1 MIEDLSPES
10 RELFLKLSADLYEEA
25 LEQIQNEPQPNEGL
39 AFYEVVRQAED
50 REMEEHNSRMLVYR
64 HLKDLAVY
72 RMAKVQRMPFDRIGV
87 RVKKSR
93 TWAHE
98 HTMPAEHVN
107 NIIQMYAAAEEQHRA
122 AFLDQPVAEYARD
135 PSGNVLDFA
144 PAAQDARRAH
154 TSAARLSIVFRRLR
168 TWLAGTAAAAIPA
181 YVAVRAV
188 VDSYTTAVQTALM
201 SNGALMPLPGMESLG
216 GVGATSFGAASAGSG
231 SAHAA
236 GPVATAV
243 GKFMSGAVITVQAA
257 TGVSAPAA
265 TVAIA
270 TVGAGAGAPAVLAVE
285 DAVGQAAKP
294 LAMAL
299 GWQDKTTPAGEPSS
313 HTPIEDDLPPAGP
326 PALPYPTAD
335 PTATG
340 GFPAEPDASALPSTP
355 SPIAATPQPT
365 QTVPTASATRLSSPT
380 TAPTTTSTATT
391 KPVPTVTSVAMPTTQ
406 PSTMQPTQQ
415 PTTPQE
421 TPTSAPTKEP
431 TPAPSDQPTSLPTQE
446 PKPAPSEQPPP
457 PPTSD
462 PTPAPTDSPTPQ
474 PTPSSEP
481 TPAPS
486 PSPSPSQTPSGE
498 PTPTSEP
505 TREPTTA
512 PTSTPPDSGPT
523 HPGPDDTTSGGT
535 PNGDEPEPLTLQGVA
550 SGGEPGQDRGPFS
563 AVLSTEP
570 AISVRQDW

>member
-1 MIEDLSPES
+1 
-10 RELFLKLSADLYEEA
+10 
-25 LEQIQNEPQPNEGL
+25 
-39 AFYEVVRQAED
+39 
-50 REMEEHNSRMLVYR
+50 MEEHNSRMLVYR

-93 TWAHE
+93 SWAHE

-107 NIIQMYAAAEEQHRA
+107 NIIQMYAAAEEQHRT

-154 TSAARLSIVFRRLR
+154 YSAARLSIVFRRLR

-216 GVGATSFGAASAGSG
+216 GVGVTSFGAASAGSG

-294 LAMAL
+294 LVMAL
-299 GWQDKTTPAGEPSS
+299 GWQDKTAPAGEPSS

-326 PALPYPTAD
+326 PALSYPTAD

-340 GFPAEPDASALPSTP
+340 GFPAEPDASSLPSTP

-380 TAPTTTSTATT
+380 TAPTTTSTVTT
-391 KPVPTVTSVAMPTTQ
+391 KPVPTATSVALPTTQ
-406 PSTMQPTQQ
+406 PTPQ

-431 TPAPSDQPTSLPTQE
+431 TPAPSDQPTSLPTQD
-446 PKPAPSEQPPP
+446 PKPIPSEQPPQ
-457 PPTSD
+457 PTSE
-462 PTPAPTDSPTPQ
+462 PTSEPPDKPVPP

-481 TPAPS
+481 TSAP
-486 PSPSPSQTPSGE
+486 TPTPTPTSTGE
-498 PTPTSEP
+498 PTPTTTPTSEPNPSSEP
-505 TREPTTA
+505 TGEPSPEPTSR
-512 PTSTPPDSGPT
+512 PTQPDPVDDGASGGTPPDSESQPLGLLDSPL
-523 HPGPDDTTSGGT
+523 GGDA
-535 PNGDEPEPLTLQGVA
+535 PA
-550 SGGEPGQDRGPFS
+550 SGEDRTGFW
-563 AVLSTEP
+563 
-570 AISVRQDW
+570 R

>member
-1 MIEDLSPES
+1 
-10 RELFLKLSADLYEEA
+10 
-25 LEQIQNEPQPNEGL
+25 
-39 AFYEVVRQAED
+39 
-50 REMEEHNSRMLVYR
+50 MEEHNSRMLVYR

-93 TWAHE
+93 SWAHE

-107 NIIQMYAAAEEQHRA
+107 NIIQMYAAAEEQHRT

-154 TSAARLSIVFRRLR
+154 YSAARLSIVFRRLR

-216 GVGATSFGAASAGSG
+216 GVGVTSFGAASAGSG

-294 LAMAL
+294 LVMAL
-299 GWQDKTTPAGEPSS
+299 GWQDKTAPAGEPSS

-326 PALPYPTAD
+326 RRCRTPPRTPPRLVGSPPSRTRHPCRARLP
-335 PTATG
+335 
-340 GFPAEPDASALPSTP
+340 PS
-355 SPIAATPQPT
+355 
-365 QTVPTASATRLSSPT
+365 
-380 TAPTTTSTATT
+380 
-391 KPVPTVTSVAMPTTQ
+391 
-406 PSTMQPTQQ
+406 
-415 PTTPQE
+415 
-421 TPTSAPTKEP
+421 
-431 TPAPSDQPTSLPTQE
+431 
-446 PKPAPSEQPPP
+446 PPP
-457 PPTSD
+457 PAD
-462 PTPAPTDSPTPQ
+462 AD
-474 PTPSSEP
+474 
-481 TPAPS
+481 
-486 PSPSPSQTPSGE
+486 
-498 PTPTSEP
+498 
-505 TREPTTA
+505 
-512 PTSTPPDSGPT
+512 
-523 HPGPDDTTSGGT
+523 GPDRI
-535 PNGDEPEPLTLQGVA
+535 GDPAVVAHHGAHDDLDRHHEAGSHRDQRGAADHAADAAADHAAGDSDERPYEGADAGPLRPA
-550 SGGEPGQDRGPFS
+550 H
-563 AVLSTEP
+563 EP
-570 AISVRQDW
+570 ADARPEAHPERAAASAD